1 MKYESKKEI
10 YDNFYNNIFPQF
22 EKFEKERVRTLFRM
36 LIIEFILIVIPICYI
51 TNGGAV
57 ISFFENFDASGLFIF
72 SWMLVII
79 DIICIFVNP
88 ISTHKAFQKKIKLA
102 IMPMIV
108 TNLKSIKYYNK
119 SSVISDEDLRQSTL
133 FGRFNGSETDDAFIG
148 ILDNVDFKIAEILLD
163 LSVQKWYSIAF
174 KGVVAIFDLNKRSS
188 TRTIVTT
195 QKDLDIQNQVPF
207 LLMSLIFL
215 GPGICG
221 VLSFGIENKSDMM
234 VALFILLILGAI
246 IAVVFIPIYFIV
258 KNQNAKIYGKQKEV
272 KLEDPEFAKRF
283 KIFSADEVEAR
294 CLVTTAFM
302 KRLLNVRTSF
312 GTKKLKCAFFNDQIM
327 LAISTNKNLFEF
339 GSLFKTLK
347 NPKNIHFFN
356 ELFSILD
363 MIEYFK
369 LDEKTG
375 L

>member
-1 MKYESKKEI
+1 MKYKSKKEI
-10 YDNFYNNIFPQF
+10 YDNFYKNVFAQF

-57 ISFFENFDASGLFIF
+57 VSFFENFDASGLFIF

-88 ISTHKAFQKKIKLA
+88 ITTYKSFQKKLKLA
-102 IMPMIV
+102 IMPLIV

-119 SSVISDEDLRQSTL
+119 SSIISDEALRQSTL

-148 ILDNVDFKIAEILLD
+148 TLDNVDFKIAEILLD
-163 LSVQKWYSIAF
+163 LSGRKWYSIAF
-174 KGVVAIFDLNKRSS
+174 KGVVATFNLNKRSS

-195 QKDLDIQNQVPF
+195 QKDSDIQNQVPF
-207 LLMSLIFL
+207 LLMALTFM
-215 GPGICG
+215 GAGICG
-221 VLSFGIENKSDMM
+221 VLSSVIENELDMID
-234 VALFILLILGAI
+234 VLFGSLFFSII
-246 IAVVFIPIYFIV
+246 IAIVLISMYFIV
-258 KNQNAKIYGKQKEV
+258 KKQNAEIYGKPKEV
-272 KLEDPEFAKRF
+272 KLEDPKFAKRF
-283 KIFSADEVEAR
+283 KVFSADEVEAR
-294 CLVTTAFM
+294 YFVTTAFM
-302 KRLLNVRTSF
+302 ERLLNVGTSF
-312 GTKKLKCAFFNDQIM
+312 GTRKLKCAFFNDQIM
-327 LAISTNKNLFEF
+327 LAISTYKNLFEF

-356 ELFSILD
+356 EIFSILD
-363 MIEYFK
+363 MIDYFK